1 MKGNKVVVTGLG
13 AVTPLGLDVATS
25 WQGIC
30 AGASGAA
37 NIDQFDASAERY
49 VLATGAGAR
58 EAAHSRDGLNSSGT
72 YHTGMLYSTYD
83 TVCQNP
89 KMLKCSMFAVRQSL
103 GSPFTRNSLLVI

>member
-37 NIDQFDASAERY
+37 NIDQFDASAFTTRFSASVKSFSVEGYLEPAMPAGWILLSNTGWSLAFRLFVIL
-49 VLATGAGAR
+49 VLR
-58 EAAHSRDGLNSSGT
+58 
-72 YHTGMLYSTYD
+72 
-83 TVCQNP
+83 
-89 KMLKCSMFAVRQSL
+89 
-103 GSPFTRNSLLVI
+103 